1 MSTASVVVSESSA
14 NRRKEEYDDLL
25 CWCTAVFATRNAFDC
40 SVARIRARVLE
51 GFDAGDQRMVDKYIR
66 MMARRRDSGDTSA
79 YSRDEK
85 ALAAE
90 RCRIMRRANYA
101 VAKLRKDIW
110 GDYAVKPIMLRYRPS
125 PK

>member
-1 MSTASVVVSESSA
+1 MSAAVVSESSA
-14 NRRKEEYDDLL
+14 NRRKQQYEVLW
-25 CWCTAVFATRNAFDC
+25 CWCVHEFATQDVFD
-40 SVARIRARVLE
+40 SNVARIRARVLA
-51 GFDAGDQRMVDKYIR
+51 GFDAGDRRVVNKYVR

-90 RCRIMRRANYA
+90 RCRIVRRANYI
-101 VAKLRKDIW
+101 VTKLHEDMW